1 MIAFRPLVRANPS
14 RPSPDQAA
22 RIPSPPLPSPPATQS
37 HPRGGATENPPIPP
51 IPCSASITS
60 PADRPRCCRPE
71 ADRSIS
77 LTARWLLLASLT
89 PHQIPDGRCSPRSL
103 ARSLPPSQIPAP
115 PLAAQFRSAASRS
128 IHPSVLSQTTGA
140 RRGSAAAGAVPASRM
155 AALAGA
161 TGGADRG
168 ARRRRRPRR
177 WAQIGGDGWGRA
189 CSGPAPGSPR
199 ELRHLP
205 SPP

>member
-103 ARSLPPSQIPAP
+103 AAP
-115 PLAAQFRSAASRS
+115 VTDPGASPRRS
-128 IHPSVLSQTTGA
+128 IPLRRVAIDPSIRPLPDDGRAPRIGSRRGCSGVANGRA
-140 RRGSAAAGAVPASRM
+140 RRGDRRRGSWSSPPAAASSASSSV
-155 AALAGA
+155 
-161 TGGADRG
+161 GADR
-168 ARRRRRPRR
+168 
-177 WAQIGGDGWGRA
+177 WGRMGT
-189 CSGPAPGSPR
+189 CL
-199 ELRHLP
+199 LRTCP
-205 SPP
+205 WESA